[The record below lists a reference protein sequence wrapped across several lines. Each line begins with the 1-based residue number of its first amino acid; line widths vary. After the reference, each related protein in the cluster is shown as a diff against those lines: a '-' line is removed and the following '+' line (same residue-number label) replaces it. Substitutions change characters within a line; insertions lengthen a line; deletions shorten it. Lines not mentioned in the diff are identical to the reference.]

1 MVNVTQAE
9 RGRPGPRYLAERP
22 TAMKIVLLHMF
33 VGTVLFLAQI
43 DRRVLLSRGRG
54 ALQPR
59 RVQKNRRRR
68 Q

>member
-1 MVNVTQAE
+1 
-9 RGRPGPRYLAERP
+9 
-22 TAMKIVLLHMF
+22 MKIVLLHMF
-33 VGTVLFLAQI
+33 VGTILFLAQF

-59 RVQKNRRRR
+59 PVQKNRRRR